1 LTGDFTIPLPLIY
14 VSAVPKKTGTAFA
27 ITTFWKKA
35 KEGNM
40 ECFFYGTTREG
51 EERKRFN
58 GVVSFAVPDLGII
71 FRAQFKG
78 SPAECEYASLLAL
91 LEFVEQNPNL
101 FKNKRIEI
109 YGDSFLVVHQVNM
122 QMHCAKDLE
131 PYRNMALGYKK
142 KIQYVLN
149 WIPKGDNPATI

>member
-1 LTGDFTIPLPLIY
+1 VAPQ
-14 VSAVPKKTGTAFA
+14 KTGTAFA

-35 KEGNM
+35 KEGKM

-101 FKNKRIEI
+101 FRNKRIEI